1 MNLFRILTT
10 FITLAIV
17 PMAFGQRQK
26 GSADDSNVVPAEK
39 EPGIPVTD
47 KLTIDKCSS
56 CHKADDKGNL
66 TRISWIRTT
75 PEGWEEAIKR
85 MVRLN
90 GLAIT
95 PVEARHILGYL
106 ATDHGVAP
114 EEIADRRWYL
124 EMRQPE
130 TEPIPNAQIRMAC
143 ASCHAFARPTTW
155 FRSSTE
161 WKLLENMHI
170 GYFPVAEN
178 NSFHARPR
186 TEGVQFTPV
195 STTPGPTAKDPVEEA
210 LEYLDKNQGLH
221 SAAWSNWRASI
232 RDADLK
238 GRWALAA
245 TSPGKGRYF
254 GSLTITPG
262 STPDSFT
269 TEAILTRVADGSKLT
284 LKGQSVVYTGYE
296 WRGRSKVESAAAKP
310 ELMSN
315 VREVMALSPDQ
326 SKMEGRWFWGD
337 YQEFGFNMQARRESS
352 DITVLGTDVSSIHA
366 GSKDVPVK
374 IFGERFPR
382 TIAPADVALGTGV
395 HVTKILA
402 ATPTELTTLVDV
414 DPQVVS
420 GFRSVSVKT
429 GLAPN
434 AFAVYDKIDYIK
446 VSNDSA
452 LARLGGGPHP
462 KGYVQFE
469 AVAYNRGL
477 DGMANTADDINLG
490 PIPVKWSMEEF
501 ISHYNDDDR
510 EFVGSISAEGLFTPA
525 GEGPNPQRRFTT
537 NNTGDVWIVANYQ
550 EKGGSATPLR
560 AKSYLVVTVPLYMKW
575 DQPEVAQ

>member
-1 MNLFRILTT
+1 MNLFRSLTALL
-10 FITLAIV
+10 TLAIV
-17 PMAFGQRQK
+17 PVAFAQRQR
-26 GSADDSNVVPAEK
+26 GGGNDPNAVPAET

-56 CHKADDKGNL
+56 CHKADEKGNL

-90 GLAIT
+90 GLEIT
-95 PVEARHILGYL
+95 PPEARHILSYL

-130 TEPIPNAQIRMAC
+130 TEPIPNNEVRMAC
-143 ASCHAFARPTTW
+143 ASCHAFARPETW
-155 FRSSTE
+155 FRSATE
-161 WKLLENMHI
+161 WKLLENMHV
-170 GYFPVAEN
+170 GYFPVAER

-186 TEGVQFTPV
+186 PEGVQW
-195 STTPGPTAKDPVEEA
+195 STTSAPGGGPAMDPVDVA
-210 LEYLDKNQGLH
+210 LAYLDKSQPLH
-221 SAAWSNWRASI
+221 SAAWSNWRASL

-238 GRWALAA
+238 GRWALSA

-254 GSLTITPG
+254 GFMTISPG
-262 STPDSFT
+262 SEPDSFT
-269 TEAILTRVADGSKLT
+269 TEAALTRVADGSKVV

-296 WRGRSKVESAAAKP
+296 WRGRSKADSIGT
-310 ELMSN
+310 

-352 DITVLGTDVSSIHA
+352 DLTVLGTDVSSIRA
-366 GSKDVPVK
+366 GSKGVAVK
-374 IFGERFPR
+374 IFGEKFPR
-382 TIAPADVALGTGV
+382 TITPADISLGAGV
-395 HVTKILA
+395 HVAKIVSES
-402 ATPTELTTLVDV
+402 PTELSVLVDV

-420 GFRSVSVKT
+420 GFRGASVKT

-446 VSNDSA
+446 VSRDSA
-452 LARLGGGPHP
+452 LAHLGGGPHP

-477 DGMANTADDINLG
+477 DGVANTADDIDLG

-501 ISHYNDDDR
+501 ISHYNDNDK
-510 EFVGSISAEGLFTPA
+510 EFVGSISADGLFTPA
-525 GEGPNPQRRFTT
+525 GEGPNPQRRFMT
-537 NNTGDVWIVANYQ
+537 NNTGDVWIVAKYQ
-550 EKGGSATPLR
+550 GKADGGSPLE
-560 AKSYLVVTVPLYMKW
+560 AKSYLVVTVPIYMKW
-575 DQPEVAQ
+575 DEPEVAQ